1 MLVIPETFDSESSNL
16 NFEVFRLI
24 FANLTRLTA
33 VKRFLALYHHK
44 KARER
49 DLELGDGL

>member
-16 NFEVFRLI
+16 NFEVFRLT

-33 VKRFLALYHHK
+33 VNPQTTSWFADRF
-44 KARER
+44 
-49 DLELGDGL
+49 G